1 MSYKV
6 ELKKGDIVKVK
17 NSKVSSITKQIP
29 TMSYVT
35 LTGSEIDYE
44 PEPGSTWVIYDIQF
58 LAHSRNSQHLGVLSV
73 LTYEESGSES
83 DFEYRYTG
91 DGYNDGG
98 YLLRYKFLIP
108 AYTGSRTWRFKTRYA
123 NGTNW
128 SQDYHEDEDGNQYFP
143 SVTMYSI
150 M

>member
-6 ELKKGDIVKVK
+6 ELKQGDIVRVK
-17 NSKVSSITKQIP
+17 NSKVTSVTKQIP
-29 TMSYVT
+29 SMSYVT

-44 PEPGSTWVIYDIQF
+44 PEPGSTWVVYDIQF
-58 LAHSRNSQHLGVLSV
+58 LAHSRNSQHIGVFSA
-73 LTYEESGSES
+73 LTYEESGVENP
-83 DFEYRYTG
+83 FEYRFTG

-108 AYTGSRTWRFKTRYA
+108 YYTGSRTWRLKTRYA

-128 SQDYHEDEDGNQYFP
+128 AQDYHEDEDGNQYFP
-143 SVTMYSI
+143 NVTMYSI